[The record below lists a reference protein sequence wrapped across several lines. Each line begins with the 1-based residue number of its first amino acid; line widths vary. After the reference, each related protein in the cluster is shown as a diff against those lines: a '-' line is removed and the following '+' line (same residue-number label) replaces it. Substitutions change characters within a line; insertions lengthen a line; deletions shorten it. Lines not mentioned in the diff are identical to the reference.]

1 MKISQEVLSFL
12 QKLNILI
19 LPLSY
24 KRFRAILGDAEQMGQ
39 VVYVPSL
46 PGGLSQGKTKE
57 EAFNNVREAIEV
69 YLDIGEAQIE
79 TEPHDTMTLLK

>member
-1 MKISQEVLSFL
+1 
-12 QKLNILI
+12 
-19 LPLSY
+19 
-24 KRFRAILGDAEQMGQ
+24 MGQ